1 MSEST
6 VLLILVL
13 IVSVDFL
20 LDRLLSFLNIRSSK
34 QKIPTELDG
43 IFDNE
48 KYAQSQEYHAV
59 TSRFGFFSATFFFIV
74 TLMALYFGWFGA
86 LDAWIRTFSP
96 FDLLST
102 LIFFAVLFI
111 ATDVISIP
119 FSIYSTF
126 VIEEKFGFNKTSAK
140 TFILDKLK
148 GYLIGILVGGG
159 LLLAFLYLVAFMGK
173 DFWWYFWAVITAF
186 VLFLNVFYTSWILP
200 LFNKLTPM
208 EEGDLKSSI
217 FEFSKKVNFPLD
229 NIFVMDGSKRSS
241 KGNAFFSGIG
251 KRKKVV
257 LFDTLIAK
265 HSIEELTAVFAH
277 EVGHFKKKH
286 IVLGTVL
293 SILQIGLMLY
303 LLSLMIFSSEVS
315 FALGGD
321 VSTIHL
327 NILGFAILYTP
338 VSRLLGIVMNIFSR
352 KNEYEADAY
361 AKEHFD
367 GQPLISGLKKMSGDH
382 LSNLTPHPAF
392 VFVNYSHPPL
402 LQRVRALKK
411 R

>member
-1 MSEST
+1 MTEST
-6 VLLILVL
+6 ILLILML
-13 IVSVDFL
+13 IVSADFL
-20 LDRLLSFLNIRSSK
+20 LDRVLSLLNIKSSK
-34 QKIPTELDG
+34 EAIPKELDG
-43 IFDNE
+43 IFDEE
-48 KYAQSQEYHAV
+48 KYAKSQEYNSV
-59 TSRFGFFSATFFFIV
+59 TSRFGFFSSTFFFIITV
-74 TLMALYFGWFGA
+74 MALYFGWFGA
-86 LDAWIRTFSP
+86 LDGWVRGFSP

-102 LIFFAVLFI
+102 LIFFGVLFV
-111 ATDVISIP
+111 ATDIVSLP
-119 FSIYSTF
+119 FSVYGTF
-126 VIEEKFGFNKTSAK
+126 VIEERFGFNKTSPK

-148 GYLIGILVGGG
+148 GYLIGILIGGG
-159 LLLAFLYLVAFMGK
+159 LLFAFLYLIAFMGK
-173 DFWWYFWAVITAF
+173 DFWWYFWIVITAF
-186 VLFLNVFYTSWILP
+186 ILFLNVFYTSWILP

-217 FEFSKKVNFPLD
+217 FQFSEKVNFPLD

-286 IVLGTVL
+286 IVLGTLL
-293 SILQIGLMLY
+293 SILQVGLMLY

-315 FALGGD
+315 FALGGE

-327 NILGFAILYTP
+327 NILGFVILYTP

-361 AKEHFD
+361 AKEYF
-367 GQPLISGLKKMSGDH
+367 GEKPLISGLKKMSGDH

-402 LQRVRALKK
+402 LQRVRALEGN
-411 R
+411 

>member
-1 MSEST
+1 
-6 VLLILVL
+6 
-13 IVSVDFL
+13 
-20 LDRLLSFLNIRSSK
+20 
-34 QKIPTELDG
+34 
-43 IFDNE
+43 
-48 KYAQSQEYHAV
+48 
-59 TSRFGFFSATFFFIV
+59 
-74 TLMALYFGWFGA
+74 
-86 LDAWIRTFSP
+86 
-96 FDLLST
+96 
-102 LIFFAVLFI
+102 
-111 ATDVISIP
+111 
-119 FSIYSTF
+119 
-126 VIEEKFGFNKTSAK
+126 
-140 TFILDKLK
+140 
-148 GYLIGILVGGG
+148 
-159 LLLAFLYLVAFMGK
+159 
-173 DFWWYFWAVITAF
+173 
-186 VLFLNVFYTSWILP
+186 
-200 LFNKLTPM
+200 M

-217 FEFSKKVNFPLD
+217 FQFSEKVNFPLD

-286 IVLGTVL
+286 IILGTLL
-293 SILQIGLMLY
+293 SILQVGLMLY

-315 FALGGD
+315 FALGGE

-327 NILGFAILYTP
+327 NILGFVILYTP

-361 AKEHFD
+361 AKEYF
-367 GQPLISGLKKMSGDH
+367 GEKPLISGLKKMSGDH

-402 LQRVRALKK
+402 LQRVRALEGN
-411 R
+411 